1 MTAPGTPGPDPTAD
15 RPTADPPPTPTPTM
29 TPSEPTPT
37 GPMPTPY
44 AALADAR
51 TGVDGKTFERPHPL
65 TPLIR
70 GWVVLVAI
78 LIAFSR
84 ELLPDG
90 GEDSLLTD
98 LAGSLRWVLL
108 GLAAVVL
115 VAAVAGFMTWR
126 FTRFVIDDDELRIET
141 GAVFRRSKRIPF
153 QRLQTIDVTQPL
165 SARIFGL
172 AEMQLEAGAGDSGAR
187 LRYLRRDKA
196 ARLRDYLLTRASGER
211 RSIGDEAAPTSA
223 WTDLSTTDEVLVRL
237 TPQQLVLGFVLSGD
251 FLVPAVLLAV
261 GLTVTL
267 LLDVTVF
274 ALPAVVPLLIQL
286 VSAVSRYL
294 IGQFNYTLARSGR
307 GLRITR
313 GLTNLTSQS
322 VPVDR
327 IQGISISQSCT
338 WRPAGLY
345 RVRVDVLGQTRTTDE
360 GGQPTGDSVLFPV
373 ATREQVRTGLRAI
386 LPDVDLD
393 TVELHRSPS
402 RSRWLHWWSWWTL
415 RHGWDDRVVVTR
427 RGWLV
432 DTTSVVPHAK
442 TQSVRITR
450 GPWQRRLDLATVHV
464 DTTPG
469 PVTLSILHVSSEHA
483 RAVALSQ
490 LQRMQRAR
498 AEAPAGSAS
507 GPALDEPVPGTDP
520 AAPAAGG

>member
-1 MTAPGTPGPDPTAD
+1 MTVPGTPGPDPTAGSREPD
-15 RPTADPPPTPTPTM
+15 PRTAVGTPGPAQEDPPSAGLT
-29 TPSEPTPT
+29 
-37 GPMPTPY
+37 
-44 AALADAR
+44 DAR
-51 TGVDGKTFERPHPL
+51 TGADGKTFERPHPL

-78 LIAFSR
+78 LLGASR
-84 ELLPDG
+84 ELIPDG
-90 GEDSLLTD
+90 GDDSLVSNLS
-98 LAGSLRWVLL
+98 GSLRWVLL
-108 GLAAVVL
+108 ALVAVVL
-115 VAAVAGFMTWR
+115 VAALAGFMTWR

-141 GAVFRRSKRIPF
+141 GAVFRQSKRIPF
-153 QRLQTIDVTQPL
+153 QRLQTIDVVQPL

-172 AEMQLEAGAGDSGAR
+172 AEMRLEAGAGDSGAR

-196 ARLRDYLLTRASGER
+196 ARLRDYLLTRASGEQ
-211 RSIGDEAAPTSA
+211 RSITDEAAPTSA
-223 WTDLSTTDEVLVRL
+223 WTDLSSTDEVLVRL

-251 FLVPAVLLAV
+251 FLFPAVLLAV
-261 GLTVTL
+261 GLTVTTVL
-267 LLDVTVF
+267 GVTLF
-274 ALPAVVPLLIQL
+274 ALPAVIPLGIQL
-286 VSAVSRYL
+286 FSALSKYL

-307 GLRITR
+307 GLRISR

-327 IQGISISQSCT
+327 IQGISISQSVT

-345 RVRVDVLGQTRTTDE
+345 RVRIDVLGQTRSTDE
-360 GGQPTGDSVLFPV
+360 GGQQNSDSLLFPV
-373 ATREQVRTGLRAI
+373 ATLEQVRTGLRAI

-393 TVELHRSPS
+393 AVELHPSPRSA
-402 RSRWLHWWSWWTL
+402 RWLRWWNWWTL

-432 DTTSVVPHAK
+432 DTMSVVPHAK

-450 GPWQRRLDLATVHV
+450 GPLQRRLDLATVHV

-469 PVTLSILHVSSEHA
+469 PVTLSIVHVSSDHA

-507 GPALDEPVPGTDP
+507 GPALGDPVPTTDP
-520 AAPAAGG
+520 AAAASEG